1 MIMSNPTVNES
12 HFLSS
17 FIGGHKEEIKF
28 AMKMFKTTTLSFAIQ
43 QARMQEKAIE
53 AALKKH
59 RAS

>member
-43 QARMQEKAIE
+43 QARMQKNQS
-53 AALKKH
+53 
-59 RAS
+59 RVN